1 MPINAL
7 ALRTHANESS
17 ARWRRSS
24 LSITKGLWGRLAR
37 TSAREVGVILTPMDP
52 GAVGFLRLIRRTGV
66 RWKLNPVRR
75 TSQTVD
81 QPRPLGTCVQSHSS
95 VPGRYGRFHRR
106 LTQYVDAHSK
116 SKNQPLPK
124 IRSQAFQIYFP
135 PRNPVHPHHLANSPP
150 HRSLQS
156 PNTRLLNSTQEGLP
170 SRRRSRAQPFFHFT
184 APKRI
189 PMSTPAQAAASIAN
203 SKLSTG
209 PSSDAGKQTVSS
221 NALAH
226 GLASSN
232 PAHVALPGEE
242 ELLARHL
249 ESYRKAYAP
258 GNQPEEDLVRTLAES
273 YWRLERAH
281 KLENALFSQILK
293 QDDYKDLDPTV
304 AKALAWSNKD
314 TGLQRIALYA
324 QRIQRTAEKTAAA
337 LKTIQQERKA
347 AYNQA
352 KEEAMYLTQLS
363 LDKGNNFDP
372 ALHFG
377 APDLHGGF
385 VYSRD
390 EIKLALLR
398 VSRLEE
404 ARARFKP
411 AA

>member
-1 MPINAL
+1 
-7 ALRTHANESS
+7 
-17 ARWRRSS
+17 
-24 LSITKGLWGRLAR
+24 
-37 TSAREVGVILTPMDP
+37 
-52 GAVGFLRLIRRTGV
+52 
-66 RWKLNPVRR
+66 
-75 TSQTVD
+75 
-81 QPRPLGTCVQSHSS
+81 
-95 VPGRYGRFHRR
+95 
-106 LTQYVDAHSK
+106 
-116 SKNQPLPK
+116 
-124 IRSQAFQIYFP
+124 
-135 PRNPVHPHHLANSPP
+135 
-150 HRSLQS
+150 
-156 PNTRLLNSTQEGLP
+156 
-170 SRRRSRAQPFFHFT
+170 
-184 APKRI
+184 
-189 PMSTPAQAAASIAN
+189 MSTPAQAAASIAN
-203 SKLSTG
+203 SKLSAG
-209 PSSDAGKQTVSS
+209 PTSDAGKQTVSS

-293 QDDYKDLDPTV
+293 QDDYKDLDPIV
-304 AKALAWSNKD
+304 AKAVAWSNKD

-337 LKTIQQERKA
+337 LKAMQQERKA

-363 LDKGNNFDP
+363 LASAIDFDA